1 MYNSIIISLIFRNS
15 TFVHSK
21 CRLFIYML
29 NEIECEINKDRN
41 EILVCAGNF
50 PPPIQE
56 RFVAGAHTETATGNV
71 AECGKQFWALE

>member
-1 MYNSIIISLIFRNS
+1 
-15 TFVHSK
+15 
-21 CRLFIYML
+21 ML

-41 EILVCAGNF
+41 EILVFAGNF

>member
-1 MYNSIIISLIFRNS
+1 
-15 TFVHSK
+15 
-21 CRLFIYML
+21 ML

-41 EILVCAGNF
+41 EILVFAGNF

-56 RFVAGAHTETATGNV
+56 RFVASAHTETATGNV